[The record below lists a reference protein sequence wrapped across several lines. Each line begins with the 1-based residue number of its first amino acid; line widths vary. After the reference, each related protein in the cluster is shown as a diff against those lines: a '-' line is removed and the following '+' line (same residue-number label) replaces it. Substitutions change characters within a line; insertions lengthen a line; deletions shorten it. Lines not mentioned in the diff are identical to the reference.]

1 MTVHFLSTS
10 NRVLEKHIGEI
21 QMVVHITEENFEK
34 EVQQESLPVL
44 LDFWAPWCG
53 PCQMMGPVFEE
64 LAKDYEGTL
73 KFAKLNT
80 EDHPTL
86 AGQFGIQGIPSLLFL
101 KDGKEVNRIVGFAPK
116 DALKQKIDAVLQEM

>member
-1 MTVHFLSTS
+1 MAV
-10 NRVLEKHIGEI
+10 E
-21 QMVVHITEENFEK
+21 HITPDNFES
-34 EVQQESLPVL
+34 EVKNSSMPVL

-64 LAKDYEGTL
+64 LSSDYEGKL

-80 EDHPTL
+80 EEHPDL

-116 DALKQKIDAVLQEM
+116 DMLKSKIDEALKTM